1 MRAVE
6 AGAKEWHEAQMK
18 LRARRDA
25 MRAHVERTDPR
36 NLLSRARTDNVD
48 IEIDHGHDGDRR
60 TFGIVIVLRFAYPL
74 ITSGRCGAATMLH
87 ISPNKKQKLF

>member
-25 MRAHVERTDPR
+25 MRAQAERVDPR
-36 NLLSRARTDNVD
+36 NLLSRAKADNVD
-48 IEIDHGHDGDRR
+48 IEIDHGHDRDRR
-60 TFGIVIVLRFAYPL
+60 TFGIVIVHVTLRLPVKCFRSN
-74 ITSGRCGAATMLH
+74 IVVEQS
-87 ISPNKKQKLF
+87 NVFFFK